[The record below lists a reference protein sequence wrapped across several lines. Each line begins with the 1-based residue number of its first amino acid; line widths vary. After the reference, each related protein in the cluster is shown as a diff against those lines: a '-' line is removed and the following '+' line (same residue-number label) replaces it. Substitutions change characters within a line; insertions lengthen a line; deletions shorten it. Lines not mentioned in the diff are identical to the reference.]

1 MLATNFSIPST
12 PRILLA
18 DDQQDVLEALRL
30 LLKGEGFATETV
42 NSPAAVIKALS
53 TPREREFDL
62 MLMDLNYTRD
72 TTSGL
77 EGLELIEQVRRLD
90 DTLPVVVMTAWGSIE
105 LAVETMREGGCDFIQ
120 KPWDNDRLLGVLRA
134 QLERGR
140 KLRHEKQERLAYE
153 RFQRFEFEEARLIQ
167 ESLLPTRLPKIE
179 GLEVAVTWQ
188 PMREVSGDY
197 FDVIKLSEGLDDGK
211 TALCLADVEGK
222 GLPAAM
228 LMSNL
233 QASVR
238 SLASQGLTPGEM
250 VGRLNRTMLR
260 NSTGQKLI
268 TMFYALIEAASGQ
281 SGQCGQG
288 RKMSYVNA
296 GHLPPILVRQD
307 GSHERLFTGGAMLHI
322 FADSSFETAEIDLT
336 PGDRLL
342 IFTDGV
348 VECTNSS
355 GEDFGEDRLLQALLD
370 HRTEDAETLLQTVK
384 TTVTEFSGGN
394 FQDDMTMIAL
404 GYK

>member
-1 MLATNFSIPST
+1 MLPTNFSIPNT

-30 LLKGEGFATETV
+30 LLKGEGFATESV

-72 TTSGL
+72 TTSGM
-77 EGLELIEQVRRLD
+77 EGLELIEQVRQLD

-120 KPWDNDRLLGVLRA
+120 KPWDNDRLLNVLRA

-140 KLRHEKQERLAYE
+140 KLRKEKQERLAYE
-153 RFQRFEFEEARLIQ
+153 RFQRFEFEEARRIQ

-179 GLEVAVTWQ
+179 GLEIAVTWQ

-197 FDVIKLSEGLDDGK
+197 FDVIKLDDGK
-211 TALCLADVEGK
+211 IAICLADVEGK

-233 QASVR
+233 QAAVR
-238 SLASQGLTPGEM
+238 SLAPQALTPGEM
-250 VGRLNRTMLR
+250 VERLNRTMLQ
-260 NSTGQKLI
+260 NSSGQKLI
-268 TMFYALIEAASGQ
+268 TMFYAVIDAPN
-281 SGQCGQG
+281 GQG
-288 RKMSYVNA
+288 GKMGYVNA
-296 GHLPPILVRQD
+296 GHLPPMLVRQD
-307 GSHERLFTGGAMLHI
+307 GSQERLFTGGAMLHI
-322 FADSSFETAEIDLT
+322 FADSSFETAEIELT

-342 IFTDGV
+342 VFTDGV
-348 VECTNSS
+348 VECNDSS
-355 GEDFGEDRLLQALLD
+355 GDDFGEDRLLQALLD
-370 HRTEDAETLLQTVK
+370 HRTDNAEMLLQTVK
-384 TTVTEFSGGN
+384 RTVTEFSGGN

-404 GYK
+404 CYQSRT

>member
-1 MLATNFSIPST
+1 MLATNLSIPNT

-53 TPREREFDL
+53 RPREREFDL

-120 KPWDNDRLLGVLRA
+120 KPWDNERLLGVLRA

-140 KLRHEKQERLAYE
+140 KLRHEKQERLAFE

-179 GLEVAVTWQ
+179 GLEIAVTWQ

-197 FDVIKLSEGLDDGK
+197 FDVINLSEGLDAGK
-211 TALCLADVEGK
+211 TAICLADVEGK

-250 VGRLNRTMLR
+250 VERLNRTMLQ
-260 NSTGQKLI
+260 NSTGHKLI
-268 TMFYALIEAASGQ
+268 TMFYAVIDAANGQ
-281 SGQCGQG
+281 GGQC

-296 GHLPPILVRQD
+296 GHLPPMLVRQD
-307 GSHERLFTGGAMLHI
+307 GSHKRLFTGGAMLHV
-322 FADSSFETAEIDLT
+322 FADSSFDTAEIDLT

-348 VECTNSS
+348 VECTDSS
-355 GEDFGEDRLLQALLD
+355 GEDFGEDRLLQSLLNQ
-370 HRTEDAETLLQTVK
+370 RTDDAEALLQTVK

-404 GYK
+404 CYQ